1 MGNSISSE
9 SSAVQSVDRA
19 LQILEILGAKGESG
33 VTEIA
38 TELDIH
44 KSTASRLLA
53 ALLSH
58 NLVEQIS
65 DRGRYRLGIGLVRLA
80 GTVSSNIGA
89 VVGSRSVTRAL
100 ADQFGETVNI
110 AVLDNNKVLYVD
122 QVAGSHIMT
131 MSSWLG
137 QIVPI
142 HCTATGKVLVAWLN
156 EKSRKATYP
165 SKFEKLTKKTITTV
179 ADFEKELTKVRD
191 RGYAIADEEMEDSFT
206 AVAAPI
212 LDSHLEVVAAIVV
225 SGPTARMHK
234 LNLEVVG
241 KQLVKSAK
249 ALSGSPKS
257 WRE

>member
-1 MGNSISSE
+1 MGNSVSSD

-19 LQILEILGAKGESG
+19 LAILEILGDKGECG

-38 TELDIH
+38 AELDIH
-44 KSTASRLLA
+44 KSTASRLLTS
-53 ALLSH
+53 LLSR

-65 DRGRYRLGIGLVRLA
+65 DRGRYRLGMGLVRLA
-80 GTVSSNIGA
+80 GTVSSNLGA

-100 ADQFGETVNI
+100 ADQYGETVNI
-110 AVLDNNKVLYVD
+110 AVLNNNKVLYVD

-142 HCTATGKVLVAWLN
+142 HCTATGKVLVAWLDD
-156 EKSRKATYP
+156 KTRKATFP
-165 SKFEKLTKKTITTV
+165 AKFEKLTKRTITNA
-179 ADFEKELTKVRD
+179 ADLEKELAKVRS
-191 RGYAIADEEMEDSFT
+191 RGYAIADEEMDDGFT

-212 LDSHLEVVAAIVV
+212 RDSHQDVVAALVV
-225 SGPTARMHK
+225 SGPTARMTK
-234 LNLEVVG
+234 LNLDSVG
-241 KQLVKSAK
+241 QNLIKSANQ
-249 ALSGSPKS
+249 LSGNPGS